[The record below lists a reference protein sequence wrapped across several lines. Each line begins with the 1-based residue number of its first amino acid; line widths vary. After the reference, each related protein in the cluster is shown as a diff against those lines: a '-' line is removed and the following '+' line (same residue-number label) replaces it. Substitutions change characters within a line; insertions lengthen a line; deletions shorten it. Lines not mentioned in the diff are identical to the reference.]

1 MLPGGSARKPVVE
14 ERMSEGST
22 NERRPLAQYG
32 ALAAAAVFAVAVVG
46 YFLVSSGG
54 DTTSGAR
61 SAFPGTP
68 VSQLPGAPTA
78 FPNTGVLEPN
88 RPKEG
93 ERAPDFALV
102 DARDATKVRK
112 LSDYRGKAVVVN
124 WYASWCDPCKR
135 EIPEFQKAQDQLGG
149 QLVVL
154 GVNYLEDPEKAVGIL
169 DKLKANYVAV
179 LDANGAVA
187 DHYRVGR
194 GLPVTF
200 FIDKEG
206 VLQSFK
212 TGELTPSE
220 FEANLA
226 KVGIAYKAR

>member
-1 MLPGGSARKPVVE
+1 MPEDPTAA
-14 ERMSEGST
+14 
-22 NERRPLAQYG
+22 RRPVRQY
-32 ALAAAAVFAVAVVG
+32 AVLAAAAIFAIGTVG
-46 YFLVSSGG
+46 YFLASSDG
-54 DTTSGAR
+54 TTSGNA
-61 SAFPGTP
+61 PLNGTP
-68 VSQLPGAPTA
+68 VSSLPGAPTA

-102 DARDATKVRK
+102 DARDTTTVHK

-124 WYASWCDPCKR
+124 WFASWCDPCKR
-135 EIPEFQKAQDQLGG
+135 EIPAFQKAQDQLGD

-154 GVNYLEDPEKAVGIL
+154 GVDYLEDPGPAVGIL
-169 DKLKANYVAV
+169 DKLGATYPAV
-179 LDANGAVA
+179 LDANAAVA

-200 FIDKEG
+200 FIDKDG

-212 TGELTPSE
+212 TGELTLAELES
-220 FEANLA
+220 NLA
-226 KVGIAYKAR
+226 KVGITYRAR

>member
-1 MLPGGSARKPVVE
+1 
-14 ERMSEGST
+14 MSEEPGR
-22 NERRPLAQYG
+22 ERVSRAQYG
-32 ALAAAAVFAVAVVG
+32 VLALAAVFAIALVG
-46 YFLVSSGG
+46 YFLLSSG
-54 DTTSGAR
+54 DDASR
-61 SAFPGTP
+61 DVAFGGTP

-78 FPNTGVLEPN
+78 FPDTGVLEPN

-102 DARDATKVRK
+102 DARDTTKVRK

-135 EIPEFQKAQDQLGG
+135 EIPEFQKAQDQLGD
-149 QLVVL
+149 QLVIL
-154 GVNYLEDPEKAVGIL
+154 GVNYLEDADKAVGIL
-169 DKLKANYVAV
+169 DRLSATYPAV
-179 LDANGAVA
+179 LDANAAVA

-200 FIDKEG
+200 FIDKDG
-206 VLQSFK
+206 VLRSFK
-212 TGELTPSE
+212 TGELTPAE

-226 KVGIAYKAR
+226 KVGVTYKSR

>member
-1 MLPGGSARKPVVE
+1 MP
-14 ERMSEGST
+14 EGSP
-22 NERRPLAQYG
+22 NPIRSLAQYG
-32 ALAAAAVFAVAVVG
+32 VLAVAAVFAVAVVG
-46 YFLVSSGG
+46 YFLVSSSDGKN
-54 DTTSGAR
+54 
-61 SAFPGTP
+61 AFEGTP
-68 VSQLPGAPTA
+68 VSRLPGAPTA

-102 DARDATKVRK
+102 DARDTTKVHK

-124 WYASWCDPCKR
+124 WFASWCDPCKR
-135 EIPEFQKAQDQLGG
+135 EIPEFQNAQDQLGD

-154 GVNYLEDPEKAVGIL
+154 GVNYLEDPGPAVAIL
-169 DKLKANYVAV
+169 DKLKATYVAV
-179 LDANGAVA
+179 LDTNGAVA

-206 VLQSFK
+206 VLQFFK

-226 KVGIAYKAR
+226 RVGITYKAQ

>member
-1 MLPGGSARKPVVE
+1 
-14 ERMSEGST
+14 MSEEST

-32 ALAAAAVFAVAVVG
+32 VLAATVVFAVAVVG
-46 YFLVSSGG
+46 YFLFSAG
-54 DTTSGAR
+54 DEPK
-61 SAFPGTP
+61 SAFGGTP

-102 DARDATKVRK
+102 DARDTTKVHK
-112 LSDYRGKAVVVN
+112 LSDYRGRVVVVN

-135 EIPEFQKAQDQLGG
+135 EIPEFQKAQDQLGD
-149 QLVVL
+149 QLVFL
-154 GVNYLEDPEKAVGIL
+154 GVDYLEDPGPAVGIL
-169 DKLKANYVAV
+169 DKLKSTYVAV
-179 LDANGAVA
+179 LDTNGAVA

-212 TGELTPSE
+212 TGEVTPSE
-220 FEANLA
+220 LEANLA
-226 KVGIAYKAR
+226 RVGITYKSR

>member
-1 MLPGGSARKPVVE
+1 
-14 ERMSEGST
+14 MSEGST
-22 NERRPLAQYG
+22 TESRSLAQY
-32 ALAAAAVFAVAVVG
+32 AVLAVAVVFALAVLG
-46 YFLVSSGG
+46 YFLVAGG
-54 DTTSGAR
+54 DEGA
-61 SAFPGTP
+61 SDTNAFGGTP
-68 VSQLPGAPTA
+68 VSKLPGAPTA

-102 DARDATKVRK
+102 DARDTTKVRK
-112 LSDYRGKAVVVN
+112 LSDFRGKAVVVN
-124 WYASWCDPCKR
+124 WFASWCDPCKR
-135 EIPEFQKAQDQLGG
+135 EIPEFQRAQDQFGE

-154 GVNYLEDPEKAVGIL
+154 GVNYLEDPAPAVAIL
-169 DKLKANYVAV
+169 DKLKATYVAV
-179 LDANGAVA
+179 LDSNAAVA

-200 FIDKEG
+200 FIDKDG
-206 VLQSFK
+206 VLQAFK

-226 KVGIAYKAR
+226 RVGITYKAR